1 MRETYDIL
9 KNIVSE
15 QDILT
20 KEYMKNHTSFKI
32 GGSADFLVTPRTV
45 DQIQNLIK
53 TLKKENIP
61 VFIMGNGSN
70 LLVSD
75 KGIRGVVIK
84 LSKNF
89 SSFSI
94 SGDEVTAQSGILLST
109 LSKSIVNES
118 LAGFEFASGIPG
130 TIGGAVTMN
139 AGAYD
144 SEMKNIVEE
153 VVAMDMDGNIKTF
166 TNQEM
171 NFRYRKSRV
180 TDETLVV
187 LEAKLK
193 LEKGNIEDIKAKI
206 DDFTVRRT
214 TKQPLTAY
222 SAGSTFK
229 RPEGYFAGKLIED
242 AGLKGIIMRNA
253 AVSSLHSGFVINTGD
268 ATCENILE
276 LIEFIKLTVFSK
288 FGVMLEEEVR
298 VVGEQ

>member
-15 QDILT
+15 EDILT

-45 DQIQNLIK
+45 DQIQNLII

-118 LAGFEFASGIPG
+118 LSGFEFASGIPG

-153 VVAMDMDGNIKTF
+153 VVAIDMDGNIRTF

>member
-15 QDILT
+15 EDILT

-45 DQIQNLIK
+45 DQIQNLII

-118 LAGFEFASGIPG
+118 LSGFEFASGIPG

-193 LEKGNIEDIKAKI
+193 LDKGNIEDIKAKI

>member
-15 QDILT
+15 EDILT
-20 KEYMKNHTSFKI
+20 REYMKNHTSFKI

-45 DQIQNLIK
+45 DQIKNLII

-118 LAGFEFASGIPG
+118 LSGFEFASGIPG

-153 VVAMDMDGNIKTF
+153 VVAMDMDGNIRTF

-193 LEKGNIEDIKAKI
+193 LGKGSIEDIKAKI

>member
-15 QDILT
+15 EDILT
-20 KEYMKNHTSFKI
+20 REYMKNHTSFKI

-45 DQIQNLIK
+45 DQIKNLII

-118 LAGFEFASGIPG
+118 LSGFEFASGIPG

-206 DDFTVRRT
+206 DDFTVKRT

>member
-1 MRETYDIL
+1 MRETYDVL

-45 DQIQNLIK
+45 DQIQNLII

-118 LAGFEFASGIPG
+118 LSGFEFASGIPG

-153 VVAMDMDGNIKTF
+153 VVAIDMDGNIRTF

>member
-15 QDILT
+15 EDILT
-20 KEYMKNHTSFKI
+20 REYMKNHTSFKI

-45 DQIQNLIK
+45 DQIQNLII

-118 LAGFEFASGIPG
+118 LSGFEFASGIPG

-187 LEAKLK
+187 LEAKIK

>member
-15 QDILT
+15 EDILT

-118 LAGFEFASGIPG
+118 LSGFEFASGIPG

-166 TNQEM
+166 TNQDM

>member
-1 MRETYDIL
+1 MTELR
-9 KNIVSE
+9 
-15 QDILT
+15 LT

-118 LAGFEFASGIPG
+118 LSGFEFASGIPG

-242 AGLKGIIMRNA
+242 AGLKGIIMINA

>member
-15 QDILT
+15 EDILT
-20 KEYMKNHTSFKI
+20 REYMKNHTSFKI
-32 GGSADFLVTPRTV
+32 GGRADFLVTPRTV

-118 LAGFEFASGIPG
+118 LSGFEFASGIPG

>member
-15 QDILT
+15 EDILT
-20 KEYMKNHTSFKI
+20 REYMKNHTSFKI

-118 LAGFEFASGIPG
+118 LSGFEFASGIPG

-166 TNQEM
+166 TNQDM

>member
-45 DQIQNLIK
+45 DQIQNLII

-118 LAGFEFASGIPG
+118 LSGFEFASGIPG

-193 LEKGNIEDIKAKI
+193 LDKGNIEDIKAKI

>member
-15 QDILT
+15 EDILT

-45 DQIQNLIK
+45 DQIQNLII

-118 LAGFEFASGIPG
+118 LSGFEFASGIPG

-214 TKQPLTAY
+214 TKQPLTVY

>member
-15 QDILT
+15 EDILT
-20 KEYMKNHTSFKI
+20 REYMKNHTSFKI

-118 LAGFEFASGIPG
+118 LSGFEFASGIPG

-193 LEKGNIEDIKAKI
+193 LEKGNIEDIKSKI

>member
-15 QDILT
+15 EDILT

-45 DQIQNLIK
+45 DQIQNLII

-118 LAGFEFASGIPG
+118 LSGFEFASGIPG

>member
-45 DQIQNLIK
+45 DQIQNLII

-118 LAGFEFASGIPG
+118 LSGFEFASGIPG

-206 DDFTVRRT
+206 DDLTVRRT

-298 VVGEQ
+298 VIGEQ

>member
-15 QDILT
+15 EDILT
-20 KEYMKNHTSFKI
+20 REYMKNHTSFKI

-45 DQIQNLIK
+45 DQIQNLII

-118 LAGFEFASGIPG
+118 LSGFEFASGIPG

-153 VVAMDMDGNIKTF
+153 VVAMDMDGNIRTF

>member
-15 QDILT
+15 EDILT

-45 DQIQNLIK
+45 DQIKNLII

-118 LAGFEFASGIPG
+118 LSGFEFASGIPG

-153 VVAMDMDGNIKTF
+153 VVAIDMDGNIKTF

-206 DDFTVRRT
+206 DDFTVKRT

>member
-15 QDILT
+15 EDILT
-20 KEYMKNHTSFKI
+20 REYMKNHTSFKI

-45 DQIQNLIK
+45 DQIQNLII

-118 LAGFEFASGIPG
+118 LSGFEFASGIPG

-153 VVAMDMDGNIKTF
+153 VVAIDMDGNIKTF

>member
-15 QDILT
+15 EDILT
-20 KEYMKNHTSFKI
+20 REYMKNHTSFKI

-45 DQIQNLIK
+45 DQIQNLII

-118 LAGFEFASGIPG
+118 LSGFEFASGIPG

-153 VVAMDMDGNIKTF
+153 VVAIDMDGNIRTF

>member
-94 SGDEVTAQSGILLST
+94 SSDEVTAQSGILLST

-118 LAGFEFASGIPG
+118 LSGFEFASGIPG

-193 LEKGNIEDIKAKI
+193 LDKGNIEDIKAKI

>member
-45 DQIQNLIK
+45 DQIKNLII

-118 LAGFEFASGIPG
+118 LSDFEFARGIPG
-130 TIGGAVTMN
+130 TIGGALTMN

>member
-45 DQIQNLIK
+45 DQIQNLII

-118 LAGFEFASGIPG
+118 LSGFEFASGIPG

-153 VVAMDMDGNIKTF
+153 VVAIDMDGNIRTF

>member
-15 QDILT
+15 EDILT
-20 KEYMKNHTSFKI
+20 REYMKNHTSFKI

-45 DQIQNLIK
+45 DQIQNLII

-109 LSKSIVNES
+109 LSKSIVNEALS
-118 LAGFEFASGIPG
+118 GFEFASGIPG

>member
-45 DQIQNLIK
+45 DQIKNLII

-94 SGDEVTAQSGILLST
+94 SSDEVTAQSGILLST

-118 LAGFEFASGIPG
+118 LSGFEFASGIPG

>member
-109 LSKSIVNES
+109 LSKSIVIP
-118 LAGFEFASGIPG
+118 FKASFFP
-130 TIGGAVTMN
+130 
-139 AGAYD
+139 
-144 SEMKNIVEE
+144 
-153 VVAMDMDGNIKTF
+153 
-166 TNQEM
+166 
-171 NFRYRKSRV
+171 
-180 TDETLVV
+180 
-187 LEAKLK
+187 
-193 LEKGNIEDIKAKI
+193 
-206 DDFTVRRT
+206 
-214 TKQPLTAY
+214 
-222 SAGSTFK
+222 
-229 RPEGYFAGKLIED
+229 
-242 AGLKGIIMRNA
+242 
-253 AVSSLHSGFVINTGD
+253 
-268 ATCENILE
+268 
-276 LIEFIKLTVFSK
+276 
-288 FGVMLEEEVR
+288 
-298 VVGEQ
+298 

>member
-1 MRETYDIL
+1 
-9 KNIVSE
+9 
-15 QDILT
+15 
-20 KEYMKNHTSFKI
+20 
-32 GGSADFLVTPRTV
+32 
-45 DQIQNLIK
+45 
-53 TLKKENIP
+53 
-61 VFIMGNGSN
+61 
-70 LLVSD
+70 
-75 KGIRGVVIK
+75 
-84 LSKNF
+84 
-89 SSFSI
+89 FSI

-118 LAGFEFASGIPG
+118 LSGFEFASGIPG

-193 LEKGNIEDIKAKI
+193 LDKGNIEDIKAKI

-229 RPEGYFAGKLIED
+229 RPEGYFAG
-242 AGLKGIIMRNA
+242 
-253 AVSSLHSGFVINTGD
+253 
-268 ATCENILE
+268 
-276 LIEFIKLTVFSK
+276 
-288 FGVMLEEEVR
+288 
-298 VVGEQ
+298 

>member
-15 QDILT
+15 EDILT
-20 KEYMKNHTSFKI
+20 REYMKNHTSFKI

-45 DQIQNLIK
+45 DQIQNLII

-94 SGDEVTAQSGILLST
+94 SGDEVKAQSGILLST

-118 LAGFEFASGIPG
+118 LSGFEFASGIPG

>member
-118 LAGFEFASGIPG
+118 LSGFEFASGIPG

-193 LEKGNIEDIKAKI
+193 LDKGNIEDIKAKI

>member
-45 DQIQNLIK
+45 DKIKNLII

-118 LAGFEFASGIPG
+118 LSGFEFASGIPG

>member
-15 QDILT
+15 EDILT
-20 KEYMKNHTSFKI
+20 REYMKNHTSFKI

-45 DQIQNLIK
+45 DQIQNLII

-109 LSKSIVNES
+109 LSKFIVNES
-118 LAGFEFASGIPG
+118 LSGFEFASGIPG

>member
-15 QDILT
+15 EDILT

-45 DQIQNLIK
+45 DQIQNLII

-118 LAGFEFASGIPG
+118 LSGFEFASGIPG

-193 LEKGNIEDIKAKI
+193 LEQGSIEDIKAKI

>member
-15 QDILT
+15 EDILT
-20 KEYMKNHTSFKI
+20 REYMKNHTSFKI

-84 LSKNF
+84 LSTNF

-94 SGDEVTAQSGILLST
+94 SGDEVIAQSGILLST

-118 LAGFEFASGIPG
+118 LSGFEFASGIPG

-144 SEMKNIVEE
+144 SEMKNIVQE

-268 ATCENILE
+268 ATCENIIE

>member
-45 DQIQNLIK
+45 DQIKNLIN

-118 LAGFEFASGIPG
+118 LSGFEFASGIPG

>member
-118 LAGFEFASGIPG
+118 LSGFEFASGIPG

-153 VVAMDMDGNIKTF
+153 VVAIDMDGNIKTF

>member
-15 QDILT
+15 EDILT
-20 KEYMKNHTSFKI
+20 REYMKNHTSFKI

-118 LAGFEFASGIPG
+118 LSGFEFASGIPG

-288 FGVMLEEEVR
+288 FGVMLDEEVR

>member
-15 QDILT
+15 EDILT

-118 LAGFEFASGIPG
+118 LSGFEFASGIPG

-298 VVGEQ
+298 VIGEQ

>member
-45 DQIQNLIK
+45 DQIQNLII

-118 LAGFEFASGIPG
+118 LYGFEFASGIPG